1 MNSTFGFA
9 CLVSAAVFLAGC
21 GDANDDAGSTPVP
34 AATASSNSPAAAL
47 KLLPAAG
54 TALGSPAVPAP
65 TASTASAAAPLDK
78 TLAPYA
84 AFGTDAQPGE
94 FPRTIKH
101 ALGETKINAAPI
113 RVIALDTGEIDTLVQ
128 LGIKPVGVAD
138 YGTTGLP
145 EYLKGA
151 TEGATLLGSVAEPN
165 LELIASLKPDLILT
179 SKLRHEKIYS
189 QLSGIAPTVMSD
201 RPGVTFRE
209 NFALYAEALG
219 KEQKASEIVAKY
231 ESRVKEVNA
240 KLPAARPTV
249 SIVQVR
255 SNVLRFYQ
263 RSNFL
268 GTILTDLGLPRSKAQ
283 NVDDFSADL
292 GIENIGSYADGDVI
306 ILALQGGD
314 QNPVW
319 KQLQGLPLWTNLP
332 AVKADRVLNVDDQT
346 WIGGVGY
353 GAAFVVLDGL
363 EKALGK

>member
-1 MNSTFGFA
+1 VA
-9 CLVSAAVFLAGC
+9 CLLLAATLAVAC
-21 GDANDDAGSTPVP
+21 GDSDDNEDTSASPVP
-34 AATASSNSPAAAL
+34 TSSSTTPAAEL
-47 KLLPAAG
+47 KLLPASG

-65 TASTASAAAPLDK
+65 SVSTAASPAPLEK
-78 TLAPYA
+78 VLAPYA
-84 AFGTDAQPGE
+84 AFGTTAQPGQ
-94 FPRTIKH
+94 FPRTVKH
-101 ALGETKINAAPI
+101 ALGETTISSAPL
-113 RVIALDTGEIDTLVQ
+113 RVVALDTGEIDTLVQ

-151 TEGATLLGSVAEPN
+151 TEDATLLGSVAEPN
-165 LELIASLKPDLILT
+165 LELIASLQPDLILT

-189 QLSGIAPTVMSD
+189 QLSAIAPTVMSD

-231 ESRVKEVNA
+231 ESRVKAVAA
-240 KLPAARPTV
+240 KLPTPRPTV

-268 GTILTDLGLPRSKAQ
+268 GTILTDLGLPRSEAE

-292 GIENIGSYADGDVI
+292 GIENIGGYADGEVI

-319 KQLQGLPLWTNLP
+319 KELQGLPLWSNLP
-332 AVKADRVLNVDDQT
+332 AVKANKVINVDDQT